1 MKRIFIILCLAIAS
15 ILSYSCNGE
24 TCTSGYMGALKI
36 DEKKA
41 DKISIKYIGPKKRS
55 YETEFGFYPPEQ
67 NLPYFQ
73 RKEAMTNCNSK
84 DFKAQG
90 YNFLEIQNLGTE
102 NVIICGVLEGT
113 EVDKLSNSLRNKCL
127 LEIYGKQDQ
136 DPNYDYTKDK
146 QFEGIKLDYVDRY
159 EFYEQL
165 IKDKYPYIIKLA
177 PQQTCIMKWGGLGF
191 KVL

>member
-1 MKRIFIILCLAIAS
+1 MKRIFFILCLAIAS

-41 DKISIKYIGPKKRS
+41 DKVFIKYIGPKKRN
-55 YETEFGFYPPEQ
+55 YEQEFNFSS
-67 NLPYFQ
+67 NNTLPYGRFFYSSTICST
-73 RKEAMTNCNSK
+73 E
-84 DFKAQG
+84 DFKNNN
-90 YNFLEIQNLGTE
+90 YDFLEIKNLDTE
-102 NVIICGVLEGT
+102 NSIYVCAVTEGA
-113 EVDKLSNSLRNKCL
+113 EIDNAEYYYRYVDL
-127 LEIYGKQDQ
+127 LKIYDNQDK
-136 DPNYDYTKDK
+136 DPNYDYKKDK
-146 QFEGIKLDYVDRY
+146 YFERVNYVDRY